1 MSFLMSCPNCGDRNV
16 NEFQYGG
23 EVTSRPKPGG
33 RLGPVDRLLLFPQE
47 HCGGRTASGGTTVT
61 AAESG
66 SYAMRDT
73 MNNQVSE
80 TYWP

>member
-23 EVTSRPKPGG
+23 EVTTRPSPDDGADQWTDYFYSRKN
-33 RLGPVDRLLLFPQE
+33 
-47 HCGGRTASGGTTVT
+47 TAGAAREWWNHRYGCRKWFFALRDTTVN
-61 AAESG
+61 EV
-66 SYAMRDT
+66 
-73 MNNQVSE
+73 QE